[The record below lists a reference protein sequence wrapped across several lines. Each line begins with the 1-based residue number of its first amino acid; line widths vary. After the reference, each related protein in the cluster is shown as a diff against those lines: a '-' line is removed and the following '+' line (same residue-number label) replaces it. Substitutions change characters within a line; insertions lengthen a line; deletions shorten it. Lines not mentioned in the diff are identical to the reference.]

1 MIIKIIPELRFYF
14 LYFKTSM
21 VILFFILF
29 ITFQSSYGYCHD
41 ANKDFE
47 ILKERINNMEEPGM
61 SYSNA
66 FYIAV
71 TEN

>member
-1 MIIKIIPELRFYF
+1 MNAYRV
-14 LYFKTSM
+14 S
-21 VILFFILF
+21 
-29 ITFQSSYGYCHD
+29 
-41 ANKDFE
+41 DFE

-61 SYSNA
+61 SYSNV